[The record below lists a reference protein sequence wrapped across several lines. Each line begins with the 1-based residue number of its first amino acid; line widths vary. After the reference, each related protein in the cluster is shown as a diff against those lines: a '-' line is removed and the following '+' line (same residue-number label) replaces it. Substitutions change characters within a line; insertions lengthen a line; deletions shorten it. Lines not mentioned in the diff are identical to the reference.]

1 MRLFIVPAANNY
13 KIQQLET
20 ELAYQNKIFMT
31 QCQHIL
37 PDSEIVTSTVGVT
50 GVDPKSDVD
59 EVLETGVD
67 GDVVSF
73 PVHEI

>member
-1 MRLFIVPAANNY
+1 
-13 KIQQLET
+13 
-20 ELAYQNKIFMT
+20 MT

-37 PDSEIVTSTVGVT
+37 PDSEIVTSIVGVT
-50 GVDPKSDVD
+50 GVNPKSDVD